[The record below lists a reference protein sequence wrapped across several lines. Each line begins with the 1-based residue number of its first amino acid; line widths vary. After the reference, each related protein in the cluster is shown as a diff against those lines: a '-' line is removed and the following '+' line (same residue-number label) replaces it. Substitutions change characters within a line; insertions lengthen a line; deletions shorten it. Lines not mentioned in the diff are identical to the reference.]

1 MKSVLI
7 SIQPKWVEKIASGKK
22 TIEVRKS
29 RPKLETP
36 FKCYIYCTKDK
47 YQHIYD
53 LRPFTNGEI
62 SLSLTQHNKTSLVPQ
77 NYWNGKVIG
86 EFVCDRI
93 DKYLCEE
100 YEWGDGDVSL
110 EYRIRTVEGEKTC
123 LEYDEVR
130 EYGNEK
136 PLYFWH
142 ISNLEIYDKPKDLSE
157 FKKSCYINEKT
168 CYDCQHTWGF
178 DYVKGCNG
186 KIEKAPQSWCYVEG

>member
-22 TIEVRKS
+22 TIEVRKT

-36 FKCYIYCTKDK
+36 FKCYIYETMTKLINFHFDWG
-47 YQHIYD
+47 
-53 LRPFTNGEI
+53 N
-62 SLSLTQHNKTSLVPQ
+62 LTQWQKTLI
-77 NYWNGKVIG
+77 NGRGRVVG
-86 EFVCDRI
+86 EFICNKI

-142 ISNLEIYDKPKDLSE
+142 ISDLKIYDKPKELSE
-157 FKKSCYINEKT
+157 FKVECPTKNQING
-168 CYDCQHTWGF
+168 DCNFCKYMKFSYYGKHP
-178 DYVKGCNG
+178 KCNAYL
-186 KIEKAPQSWCYVEG
+186 KRPPQSWCYVESGVQCE